1 MTKSDPSRL
10 LSIDQLNRE
19 WVACPYC
26 DALWKRPVLAEGESA
41 KCGRCHSVIVRNKER
56 SAERTI
62 ALMVACLILYA
73 VAVSFPFMKME
84 RAGQTNE
91 ISVIDAVIVLWQNSM
106 PGVALLCAAFI
117 VAFPLARIIL
127 LLFVGL
133 SLFNQADTGR
143 PHAWSFKTA
152 QMLEPWA
159 MAEIFMVGVIV
170 SLVKVG
176 KLANIHLGEAFWG
189 MFALI
194 VILGIGA
201 AAVCRDTVWQD
212 IRRLPK

>member
-1 MTKSDPSRL
+1 M
-10 LSIDQLNRE
+10 
-19 WVACPYC
+19 V
-26 DALWKRPVLAEGESA
+26 
-41 KCGRCHSVIVRNKER
+41 KCGRCHSVIMRNKKR

-73 VAVSFPFMKME
+73 VAVSFPFMRME
-84 RAGQTNE
+84 RAGLSNE
-91 ISVIDAVIVLWQNSM
+91 ISVIDAVRVLWENAM

-117 VAFPLARIIL
+117 VVFPLARILL

-133 SLFNQADTGR
+133 SLFHRAETGR
-143 PHAWSFKTA
+143 PHAWSFKMA

-176 KLANIHLGEAFWG
+176 KLANISLGEAFWG

-201 AAVCRDTVWQD
+201 SAVCRDTVWQN
-212 IRRLPK
+212 IRRPST